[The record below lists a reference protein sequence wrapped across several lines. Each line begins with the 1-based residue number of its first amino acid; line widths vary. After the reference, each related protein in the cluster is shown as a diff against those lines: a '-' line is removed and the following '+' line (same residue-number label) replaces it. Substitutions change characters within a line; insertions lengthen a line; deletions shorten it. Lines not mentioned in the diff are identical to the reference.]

1 MWRGNYFLQGW
12 RPEALRVEAY
22 KSIMQEKFIK
32 WMILTWWWY
41 RWRHSQAII
50 FRPSVLVF
58 RRWSLDGGSG
68 VAVLGGRSGSDSQP
82 FTRTELCSF
91 IFTLPRALYRSP
103 RPNCVLSYAPMCCFG
118 VYCLRS
124 SPPLPQPFQNSDG
137 PCLYFV
143 SVTFLQGKPF
153 RR

>member
-1 MWRGNYFLQGW
+1 M
-12 RPEALRVEAY
+12 
-22 KSIMQEKFIK
+22 
-32 WMILTWWWY
+32 
-41 RWRHSQAII
+41 
-50 FRPSVLVF
+50 LVF
-58 RRWSLDGGSG
+58 HRWSLDGGSG

-82 FTRTELCSF
+82 FTRTELRSF
-91 IFTLPRALYRSP
+91 IFTLSRALYCSP
-103 RPNCVLSYAPMCCFG
+103 RPICVLFYAPMCCFG

-153 RR
+153 RRLESAWKNTQKAPSLFASCKGQPISFLNYFVSLILCFSFPWPSQKTTIFRIY